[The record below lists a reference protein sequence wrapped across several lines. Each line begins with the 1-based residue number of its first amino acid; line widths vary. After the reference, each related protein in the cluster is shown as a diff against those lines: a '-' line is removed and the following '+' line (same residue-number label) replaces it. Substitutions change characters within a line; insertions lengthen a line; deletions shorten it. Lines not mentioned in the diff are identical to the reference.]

1 MKWPISRKR
10 LALEISVALLVL
22 ASPFYIGSKLILP
35 HIASSQDLCF
45 QNPDIQEA
53 METNDYLHFYIGD
66 DEDVALKYLK
76 LAHAI
81 TTKFLTVEDDGDTG
95 ISYEMLETRVGNC
108 DETSRL
114 SYSNFLYLADSLGKP
129 ELKDYVR
136 LANGDAHTE
145 EVSGGHMWL
154 EVYQDG
160 SWLPYETTMNDL
172 PEDQKIN
179 PGSIDELVVTDD
191 VLALDG
197 WEYVK
202 TNSNQI
208 TSEGVLVRDVHLWGV
223 LKAKGSYVFLDV
235 L

>member
-1 MKWPISRKR
+1 MKWPISKQR
-10 LALEISVALLVL
+10 LAVESTIALLVL
-22 ASPFYIGSKLILP
+22 ASPFYVANKIIKPYAGFFS
-35 HIASSQDLCF
+35 DLCF
-45 QNPDIQEA
+45 ENPDIQEA
-53 METNDYLHFYIGD
+53 METKDYFHFYIGD
-66 DEDVALKYLK
+66 NEDVALKYLK

-108 DETSRL
+108 DETSRC
-114 SYSNFLYLADSLGKP
+114 SYSNFLYLVDSLGKP

-136 LANGDAHTE
+136 IVNGDAHTE

-172 PEDQKIN
+172 SENQKIN

-191 VLALDG
+191 VLALEG
-197 WEYVK
+197 WEYIK
-202 TNSNQI
+202 TNTNQI
-208 TSEGVLVRDVHLWGV
+208 TPEGVFVRDVHLYSI
-223 LKAKGSYVFLDV
+223 LRAKGYFSL
-235 L
+235 